1 MSVPLTEIYRRLYE
15 HFGPQHWW
23 PAETPFEVL
32 VGAVL
37 VQNTAWSNVEKV
49 MAALREEGIR
59 DVAALDRLAE
69 EELHELIRPVG
80 YFRIKGRRLK
90 NLLSYVLRRHGGSL
104 RYMFQTPCDRLR
116 RELLEINGIGPET
129 ADSILLYA
137 GNLPTFV
144 VDAYTL
150 RVFARHRWV
159 EPDAD
164 YHQLKSLF
172 EDALE
177 ADAALYNE
185 YHALL
190 VRLGKDYCNKRRPKC
205 QGCPLEDLLPE
216 GGPAEPADAA

>member
-1 MSVPLTEIYRRLYE
+1 MNAPLREIYRRLYE

-23 PAETPFEVL
+23 PADTPFEVL

-80 YFRIKGRRLK
+80 YYRIKGRRLK

-104 RYMFQTPCDRLR
+104 DSMFQTPCDRLR

-150 RVFARHRWV
+150 RIFARHGWV
-159 EPDAD
+159 EWDAD
-164 YHQLKSLF
+164 YHRLKSLF

-216 GGPAEPADAA
+216 GGPADAE

>member
-1 MSVPLTEIYRRLYE
+1 MSAPLMEVYRRLFE

-49 MAALREEGIR
+49 MAILREEGIR

-80 YFRIKGRRLK
+80 YYRIKGRRLK

-104 RYMFQTPCDRLR
+104 DAMFQTPRDQLR

-150 RVFARHRWV
+150 RIFARHRWV

-164 YHQLKSLF
+164 YHELKSLF
-172 EDALE
+172 EDGLE
-177 ADAALYNE
+177 SDAALYNE

-190 VRLGKDYCNKRRPKC
+190 VRAGKDYCNKRRPKC
-205 QGCPLEDLLPE
+205 QGCPLEGLLPE
-216 GGPAEPADAA
+216 GGPADPADWA